1 MQAYVL
7 IGNPNT
13 RKSTLVRS
21 LSGCF
26 NRSLRDI
33 QPASGAPAFRLYARA
48 GALQETRTTPSDFV
62 REVAGRRCAA
72 VLFCLWPLANPVDP
86 ANMPDAGAY
95 LEHFESAGWRLKS
108 IAVLGQNP
116 GGWRGAAMRQF
127 PQAPVD
133 PVNLTAHHLRA
144 HFGWL

>member
-1 MQAYVL
+1 MEAYVL

-21 LSGCF
+21 LTGCF

-33 QPASGAPAFRLYARA
+33 QPVSGAAVLRLYARA
-48 GALQETRTTPSDFV
+48 GALQETRTTPAGFV
-62 REVAGRRCAA
+62 DEVAARRCSA
-72 VLFCLWPLANPVDP
+72 VLFCLWPLANPIDP
-86 ANMPDAGAY
+86 QELPDASAY
-95 LEHFESAGWRLKS
+95 LDHLKGAGWRLKS

-116 GGWRGAAMRQF
+116 GGWRGASMRQF

-133 PVNLTAHHLRA
+133 PINVTAQHLRS

>member
-33 QPASGAPAFRLYARA
+33 QPVSGAPAFRLYARA

-62 REVAGRRCAA
+62 HEVAGRRCAA

-86 ANMPDAGAY
+86 ANMPDAGRY

-133 PVNLTAHHLRA
+133 PVNLTAHQLRA